1 MQDIVIFDIDGTLAK
16 TSSERLKFL
25 KPKYGSSV
33 EYNGGKFI
41 FLEELKTKESIV
53 ILENEHGVFFLADKS
68 KVKFKPDYEKFNDS
82 LELDEP
88 NENIVRIC
96 KALSDFFYIFICTGR
111 NEKFRKRTEDW
122 LKKYDIP
129 ASQLWM
135 RPDNNTESDAIV
147 KKRMLDAIQRTCN
160 VIAVFDDREKV
171 VNMWRENG
179 ILCCQVAKGEY

>member
-16 TSSERLKFL
+16 TSPERLKFL
-25 KPKYGSSV
+25 KPRAGSPV
-33 EYNGGKFI
+33 EYNGGKFV
-41 FLEELKTKESIV
+41 FLEELKTKENIAV
-53 ILENEHGVFFLADKS
+53 LENEHGVFLADKS
-68 KVKFKPDYEKFNDS
+68 KIKFTPDYEKFNDS

-96 KALSDFFYIFICTGR
+96 KALSDFFNIFICTGR

-129 ASQLWM
+129 SSQLWM

-160 VIAVFDDREKV
+160 VVAVFDDRGKV

>member
-25 KPKYGSSV
+25 KPKFGSSV

-68 KVKFKPDYEKFNDS
+68 KVKFKPDYEAFNNS
-82 LELDEP
+82 LEKDIP
-88 NENIVRIC
+88 NKYVAEIC
-96 KALSDFFYIFICTGR
+96 RSLSEQYAIYICTGR
-111 NEKFRKRTEDW
+111 PEKFRERTERW
-122 LKKYDIP
+122 LGENDIP
-129 ASQLWM
+129 YNQIWM
-135 RPDNNTESDAIV
+135 RPNNNTEPDAVV
-147 KKRMLDAIQRTCN
+147 KKRMLDSIQRTCN

>member
-160 VIAVFDDREKV
+160 VVAVFDDREKV

>member
-16 TSSERLKFL
+16 TSPERLKFL
-25 KPKYGSSV
+25 KPKFGSSV

-41 FLEELKTKESIV
+41 FLEELKTKENIAV
-53 ILENEHGVFFLADKS
+53 LENEHGVFLADKS
-68 KVKFKPDYEKFNDS
+68 KIKFAPDYEKFNGS

-96 KALSDFFYIFICTGR
+96 KALSEIYPIYICTGR
-111 NEKFRKRTEDW
+111 NEKFRERTEVW
-122 LKKYDIP
+122 LTNNNIP
-129 ASQLWM
+129 YNQIWM
-135 RPDNNTESDAIV
+135 RPNNNSESDAVV
-147 KKRMLDAIQRTCN
+147 KKRMLDAIQGTCN